1 MFSTCCSRLLRNWGS
16 NVQQSVGGLVGCGR
30 FGHLSLSQ
38 RKVSPN
44 VMVYSCLFH
53 NLSGLEI
60 STIHNNLRQLWKP
73 FVCPFWEAICSGC
86 GWQWKLPLIQM
97 RRAARTWSVETTRKV
112 TVYPW
117 VTMCLPL
124 FLFFPEHSQ
133 YTHTHIYTYTY
144 TCRCRC

>member
-1 MFSTCCSRLLRNWGS
+1 M
-16 NVQQSVGGLVGCGR
+16 GCGR
-30 FGHLSLSQ
+30 FGNLSLSQ

-60 STIHNNLRQLWKP
+60 STIQQSWATL
-73 FVCPFWEAICSGC
+73 EAICMPILGSHLFRLRMAME
-86 GWQWKLPLIQM
+86 LPLIQM

-117 VTMCLPL
+117 VTMCLPP
-124 FLFFPEHSQ
+124 FFFRSTRG
-133 YTHTHIYTYTY
+133 THTNIHIHIHVDVNIDICRYTMMH
-144 TCRCRC
+144 TCLESQSC